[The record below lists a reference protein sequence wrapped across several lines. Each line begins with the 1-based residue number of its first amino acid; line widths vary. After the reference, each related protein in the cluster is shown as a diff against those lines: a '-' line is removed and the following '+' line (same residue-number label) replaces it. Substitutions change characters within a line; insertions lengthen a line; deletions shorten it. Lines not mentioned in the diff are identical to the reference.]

1 MKEITVKNQFNNDVT
16 ISLIGT
22 FKIETLDKEYII
34 YSIVD
39 DNNLNENGEIIL
51 GEVIREGSDIKVLG
65 IKKEEKELVV
75 AYYNEISEQLGDEN
89 DG

>member
-39 DNNLNENGEIIL
+39 DKMINDYFRSFNYEERIDLNEL
-51 GEVIREGSDIKVLG
+51 FMDIKT
-65 IKKEEKELVV
+65 KK
-75 AYYNEISEQLGDEN
+75 
-89 DG
+89 